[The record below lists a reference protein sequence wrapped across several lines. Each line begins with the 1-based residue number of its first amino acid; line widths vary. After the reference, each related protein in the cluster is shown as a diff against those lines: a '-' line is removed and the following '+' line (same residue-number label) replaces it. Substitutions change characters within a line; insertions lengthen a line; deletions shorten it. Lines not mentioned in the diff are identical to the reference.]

1 MTECPIL
8 FSAPM
13 VRAILAGTK
22 TQTRRVMKPRRDR
35 DVGCELACNELAGE
49 VNGGRYRNAPW
60 QPGDRLWVKET
71 TLKVEDHG
79 YLGPVYAE
87 SEEGRACLSG
97 GLAPSEDDCTEVD
110 PWEIKRRPSIFMPR
124 SMARIHLEVVGV
136 RVERLQDIGEA
147 DAIAEGIERVED
159 FFGCPCWKA
168 YGEPA
173 GSDVVFPDDPI
184 GSYASLWTS
193 INGPGSWD
201 ANPWVWAIE
210 FRRIAP

>member
-136 RVERLQDIGEA
+136 RVERLQNISEA
-147 DAIAEGIERVED
+147 DAHAEGIEKTAHGFWRL
-159 FFGCPCWKA
+159 
-168 YGEPA
+168 YGEAEADGTYSPR
-173 GSDVVFPDDPI
+173 S
-184 GSYASLWTS
+184 SYRSLWDS
-193 INGPGSWD
+193 INGPGSWA
-201 ANPWVWAIE
+201 ANPWVWAIK